1 MLAFFLILVLAL
13 FGDVST
19 AASSA
24 ADSPPPAAL
33 PTSSPASAA
42 SPAPGIAFDEIARF
56 IKADATPPPVGT
68 FDADA
73 AAIAALPPLSLPT
86 PPSGGGSGN
95 ALAMGALSMIPIVGG
110 LVAGAAIRAHAAA
123 EKAAHKKQREEY
135 MAAMTAR
142 LKAGVLASF
151 AFYRG
156 WSRVAL
162 TPEFTA
168 IEKPDQGLSLSL
180 NYLTKTYQT
189 FQTAAN
195 VETYTVQS
203 GTQTVAQPTLE
214 GVPRVE
220 RLAPVTIAGLSARG
234 YRTTGSINVP
244 QITSSCSAGQHQIV
258 ETEYV
263 SDLPD
268 PQYNPSQGL
277 ANTQPLVTACNV
289 PSSVSHRDPGR
300 LVLYRVV
307 TIDEGAPTAYS
318 VALERGNIRSIG
330 EQNAELFQPPADF
343 KETK

>member
-1 MLAFFLILVLAL
+1 MLALFPILVLAL
-13 FGDVST
+13 FCVSN
-19 AASSA
+19 AALSV
-24 ADSPPPAAL
+24 ADSPPPGGL

-42 SPAPGIAFDEIARF
+42 SPAAGIAYDEIARI
-56 IKADATPPPVGT
+56 IKAGATPPPIGT

-73 AAIAALPPLSLPT
+73 ATIAALPPLSLPT
-86 PPSGGGSGN
+86 PPRGGGAGN
-95 ALAMGALSMIPIVGG
+95 AIAMGALTMIPIVGS
-110 LVAGAAIRAHAAA
+110 LIASAAIKAHVAA

-135 MAAMTAR
+135 LAAMTAR

-156 WSRVAL
+156 WSKVAL

-189 FQTAAN
+189 FQTATN

-203 GTQTVAQPTLE
+203 GMPTVAQPTLDTA
-214 GVPRVE
+214 PTVE
-220 RLAPVTIAGLSARG
+220 PLAPATIAGRSARG

-244 QITSSCSAGQHQIV
+244 HMTSSCSAGQHHIV

-263 SDLPD
+263 SDLTD
-268 PQYNPSQGL
+268 PQYNPSLRL
-277 ANTQPLVTACNV
+277 ANTQPLVTACNA

-307 TIDEGAPTAYS
+307 AIDEGTPTAVS

-330 EQNAELFQPPADF
+330 EQDAALFQPPGDF